1 MQLNRNQIKKIV
13 FTILHE
19 QLGIELNEIEET
31 SRLKEDL
38 GADSLSAIEIIM
50 ALEEALNIA
59 TDDDTALK
67 IKTVKQMIDY
77 VVSLQPEHTDYMKFS
92 VQLRMKKREN
102 KNSLLNKFKSLHKR
116 LFSKM
121 KIKR

>member
-1 MQLNRNQIKKIV
+1 MKLNRDQIKKIIINV
-13 FTILHE
+13 LHE
-19 QLGIELNEIEET
+19 QLGVELKEIREN

-38 GADSLSAIEIIM
+38 GADSLDAVEIIM
-50 ALEEALNIA
+50 AVEEALDIQTN
-59 TDDDTALK
+59 DDILLK

-92 VQLRMKKREN
+92 VQLRIQKKKN
-102 KNSLLNKFKSLHKR
+102 KNSLLNKFKTLHKR
-116 LFSKM
+116 VFSKM